1 MQHTLLA
8 RFLPEPHLAALLFPL
23 LALYSIGA
31 AYLVGY
37 IKHRYQI
44 KTAYT
49 RKIFHFCIFSLAGV
63 LHIVFGSG
71 IVSLFGVITVGIVL
85 YGVFRGAGCSFYDA
99 IARPKDA
106 PRQSFFVL
114 VPLFTTALG
123 GIGSVLLF
131 PQFAYIGY
139 FVGGWGDAI
148 GEPAGALWGKH
159 PYKVSSPL
167 GVKATRTLE
176 GSAAVLLISILVA
189 ALALLASGYGGMQV
203 ITTAL
208 AVGCCVALVEA
219 VSTHGFDNLTIQIA
233 ASGIAWLLLS

>member
-1 MQHTLLA
+1 MINSLLT
-8 RFLPEPHLAALLFPL
+8 RFLPEPRLAALLFPFL
-23 LALYSIGA
+23 TLYSIGA
-31 AYLVGY
+31 AYAVGS
-37 IKHRYQI
+37 IKRRYCI

-63 LHIVFGSG
+63 LHIIFGSG
-71 IVSLFGVITVGIVL
+71 VVSLFGAITVGVVL
-85 YGVFRGAGCSFYDA
+85 YGVYRGAGCSFYDA

-106 PRQSFFVL
+106 PRESFFVL

-139 FVGGWGDAI
+139 FAGGWGDAI

-167 GVKATRTLE
+167 GVQANRTIE
-176 GSAAVLLISILVA
+176 GSAAVLLISVFVA
-189 ALALLASGYGGMQV
+189 ALALLASGYSGMQV
-203 ITTAL
+203 VITAL
-208 AVGCCVALVEA
+208 AVGCGAALVEA

-233 ASGIAWLLLS
+233 ASGIAWLLLR